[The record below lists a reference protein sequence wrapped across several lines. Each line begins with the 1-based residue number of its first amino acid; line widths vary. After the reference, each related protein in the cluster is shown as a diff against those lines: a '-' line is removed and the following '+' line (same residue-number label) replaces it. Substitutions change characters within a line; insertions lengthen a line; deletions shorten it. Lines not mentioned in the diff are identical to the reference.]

1 MEGNGC
7 VLNWGIIAGSD

>member
-7 VLNWGIIAGSD
+7 VLNWGIIAGSY